1 MPLGGVDSFFVDSD
15 QMVLLEQMLLN
26 RRDPRRF
33 LGGVGEGSTT
43 FNALGG
49 DEGSPSVRVTPV

>member
-33 LGGVGEGSTT
+33 WGGVGEGSTT
-43 FNALGG
+43 FNVNGG
-49 DEGSPSVRVTPV
+49 G